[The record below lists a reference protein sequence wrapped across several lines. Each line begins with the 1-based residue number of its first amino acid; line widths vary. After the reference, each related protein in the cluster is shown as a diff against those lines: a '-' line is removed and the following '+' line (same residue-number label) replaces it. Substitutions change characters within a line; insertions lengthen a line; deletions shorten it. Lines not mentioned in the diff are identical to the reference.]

1 MQAGFIRSLSAPL
14 RYWRT
19 VLLVLIVGSVVAALF
34 RDAIAVLFSALA
46 CAFVFSTYERRRW
59 IVMPREML
67 AGDVALRLAFAF
79 AMTYVLCSTQVS
91 PALRLI
97 AKM

>member
-1 MQAGFIRSLSAPL
+1 MQAELIRSLCALL

-19 VLLVLIVGSVVAALF
+19 VLLVLIVGSIVAALF

-46 CAFVFSTYERRRW
+46 CAFVFSAYERRRW
-59 IVMPREML
+59 IQMPNDL
-67 AGDVALRLAFAF
+67 LVGDIALRLAFAF
-79 AMTYVLCSTQVS
+79 ASTYVLCNTQIS

-97 AKM
+97 ARM